1 MIECAFC
8 DSEGIKWDT
17 DLEMALCLGH
27 YDEMNGTC
35 LEVTLAESEWDM

>member
-8 DSEGIKWDT
+8 DAEGVKWDS

-27 YDEMNGTC
+27 YDEMNGTT
-35 LEVTLAESEWDM
+35 LEIDLAESWD